1 MTYEKT
7 NLNYESVT
15 KTNIEALQLA
25 IKKIDALR
33 EPVLALVNADKDPTT
48 HAEVVERWAVSELA
62 VALNIG
68 RRHLVEYLD
77 REQGRRSIGQ
87 QNGREGGKTRAANLS
102 PTRRK
107 KIARKAARARWNKT
121 AEVPKVVR

>member
-1 MTYEKT
+1 MS
-7 NLNYESVT
+7 YESIT
-15 KTNIEALQLA
+15 KSNIEALQLA

-33 EPVLALVNADKDPTT
+33 EPVLAIVNADKRDP
-48 HAEVVERWAVSELA
+48 ASRVELVERWAMSELS

-68 RRHLVEYLD
+68 RHHIVEYLE
-77 REQGRRSIGQ
+77 REQSSRSIGQ